1 MPVLQSQTWKELSTL
16 LRELSPKRRKFL
28 VVVLVA
34 SFFQGVIDIL
44 LVGLLARLVG
54 LLAGAKLEDQIPW
67 IRFFGGGFLD
77 QAGWIVVLLIASFWF
92 ASAVRFGVALLEALL
107 AADIWS
113 DLVNKVYGNLLM
125 QNYEFFTQKRSA
137 VLSER
142 FNRIL
147 TRVTSSVI
155 SPMIAIAGNV
165 LSVSALLLGV
175 AVALGGKALTIFA
188 FLLVAYLI
196 ASLIITP
203 YLRLFLR
210 QKMRYTRRIRLT
222 FSESLRSMRDIQL
235 YSSHQ
240 FFVDRFMRD
249 GTIAKRN
256 DRLANLL
263 PSVPK
268 FLIEP
273 AGITILFMVG
283 LAPALVSG
291 DSDQLREA
299 MPELATV
306 LVVLLRISGPL
317 QSMFRSLNKLRG
329 GLPEVK
335 DALDLLCMRPTRL
348 SLADPSVP
356 SPEGVMPRRLIE
368 LRDVSFSYGFSG
380 EAVLRNV
387 DLSIPV
393 GSRIAL
399 VGKTGSGKT
408 TLAHL
413 LLGLYKPES
422 GELLLDGLPVS
433 DEEMP
438 AWQSNCAFVPQQIR
452 LLDASVRENVAFC
465 ESPEAID
472 DEEVWAALKAAQFA
486 DFVADMPYGLF
497 TMCGENGMKLSGGQ
511 RQRLSLA
518 RAFYRKAK
526 LLVLDEAT
534 SALDNKTEHDVMQ
547 ALDIVGRRCTTIVI
561 AHRLSTVI
569 DADQIAV
576 LDQGR
581 LVSLGTHRELMDS
594 CELYS
599 QLARL
604 QFREPQAP
612 ETHLQAVP
620 A

>member
-1 MPVLQSQTWKELSTL
+1 MPLLQSQTWNELSSL

-28 VVVLVA
+28 VVVLFA
-34 SFFQGVIDIL
+34 SLFQGVIDIV

-54 LLAGAKLEDQIPW
+54 LLAGAKLDDQIPG

-77 QAGWIVVLLIASFWF
+77 QAGWIVGLLIAAFWF

-107 AADIWS
+107 SADIWS
-113 DLVNKVYGNLLM
+113 DLVNKVYNNLLL
-125 QNYEFFTQKRSA
+125 QNYEFYTHKRTA

-147 TRVTSSVI
+147 TRVTSAVI
-155 SPMIAIAGNV
+155 SPMIAITGN
-165 LSVSALLLGV
+165 LISVSALLVGV
-175 AVALGGKALTIFA
+175 AFALGGQAISIFV
-188 FLLVAYLI
+188 FLLIAYLI

-222 FSESLRSMRDIQL
+222 FSESLRSIRDIQL

-240 FFVDRFMRD
+240 FFVNRFMRD

-263 PSVPK
+263 PNVPK

-273 AGITILFMVG
+273 SGITILFLVG
-283 LAPALVSG
+283 LAPAMATG
-291 DSDQLREA
+291 NADQLRDA
-299 MPELATV
+299 MPQLATV

-317 QSMFRSLNKLRG
+317 QSMFRSLNRLRG

-335 DALDLLCMRPTRL
+335 DALELLCMRPTRL
-348 SLADPSVP
+348 ALNDPVVP
-356 SPEGVMPRRLIE
+356 SPDGVMPRRLIE
-368 LRDVSFSYGFSG
+368 LRDVSYSYGLSG
-380 EAVLRNV
+380 STILRHV

-413 LLGLYKPES
+413 LLGLFKPES

-438 AWQSNCAFVPQQIR
+438 AWQANCAFVPQQIR

-465 ESPEAID
+465 EDPDQID
-472 DEEVWAALKAAQFA
+472 DQKVWGALKAAQFA
-486 DFVADMPYGLF
+486 DYVGDMPYGLY

-518 RAFYRKAK
+518 RAFYRNAK

-534 SALDNKTEHDVMQ
+534 SALDNKTEHDLME
-547 ALDIVGRRCTTIVI
+547 ALDLVGRRCTMVVI
-561 AHRLSTVI
+561 AHRLSTVKKCDRI
-569 DADQIAV
+569 YEVADGSIRASGDFQT
-576 LDQGR
+576 LT
-581 LVSLGTHRELMDS
+581 SLS
-594 CELYS
+594 PS
-599 QLARL
+599 
-604 QFREPQAP
+604 FREMAMLD
-612 ETHLQAVP
+612 EA
-620 A
+620 

>member
-44 LVGLLARLVG
+44 LVGLLSRLVG

-380 EAVLRNV
+380 EAVLCNV

-465 ESPEAID
+465 ESPDAID

-534 SALDNKTEHDVMQ
+534 SALDNKTEYDVMQ
-547 ALDIVGRRCTTIVI
+547 ALELVGRRCTMVVI
-561 AHRLSTVI
+561 AHRLSTVKKCDRI
-569 DADQIAV
+569 YEIADGGIRASGDFET
-576 LDQGR
+576 LKG
-581 LVSLGTHRELMDS
+581 LSTS
-594 CELYS
+594 
-599 QLARL
+599 
-604 QFREPQAP
+604 FREMAM
-612 ETHLQAVP
+612 LDDA
-620 A
+620 

>member
-16 LRELSPKRRKFL
+16 FRELSPERRKSL
-28 VVVLVA
+28 LIVLAA
-34 SFFQGVIDIL
+34 SLFQGVIDIL

-54 LLAGAKLEDQIPW
+54 LLAGAKLEDQIPG

-77 QAGWIVVLLIASFWF
+77 QAGWIVLLLIASFWF
-92 ASAVRFGVALLEALL
+92 ASVVRFGVALLEALL

-147 TRVTSSVI
+147 TRVTSTVI
-155 SPMIAIAGNV
+155 SPMIAISGNV
-165 LSVSALLLGV
+165 LSVSALLVGV
-175 AVALGGKALTIFA
+175 AIALGGKALTIFA
-188 FLLVAYLI
+188 FLLIAYLI
-196 ASLIITP
+196 ASLTITP

-222 FSESLRSMRDIQL
+222 FSESMRSMRDIQL

-263 PSVPK
+263 PNVPK

-273 AGITILFMVG
+273 AGITILFLVG

-291 DSDQLREA
+291 DSDQLRAA

-348 SLADPSVP
+348 SLTDPSVP

-368 LRDVSFSYGFSG
+368 LRDVTFSYGLSG
-380 EAVLRNV
+380 DPVLRNL

-465 ESPEAID
+465 ERPDEID
-472 DEEVWAALKAAQFA
+472 DDEVWAALKAAQFA

-518 RAFYRKAK
+518 RAFYRNAK

-547 ALDIVGRRCTTIVI
+547 ALELVGRRCTMVVI
-561 AHRLSTVI
+561 AHRLSTVKKCDRI
-569 DADQIAV
+569 YEIADGGIRAYGDFET
-576 LDQGR
+576 LKAT
-581 LVSLGTHRELMDS
+581 STS
-594 CELYS
+594 
-599 QLARL
+599 
-604 QFREPQAP
+604 FREMAM
-612 ETHLQAVP
+612 LDDV
-620 A
+620 

>member
-16 LRELSPKRRKFL
+16 FRELSPERRKSL
-28 VVVLVA
+28 LIVLAA
-34 SFFQGVIDIL
+34 SLFQGVIDIL

-54 LLAGAKLEDQIPW
+54 LLAGAKLEDQIPG

-77 QAGWIVVLLIASFWF
+77 QAGWIVLLLIASFWF

-147 TRVTSSVI
+147 TRVTSTVI
-155 SPMIAIAGNV
+155 SPMIAISGNV
-165 LSVSALLLGV
+165 LSVSALLIGV
-175 AVALGGKALTIFA
+175 AIALGGKALTIFV
-188 FLLVAYLI
+188 FLLIAYLI

-263 PSVPK
+263 PNVPK

-273 AGITILFMVG
+273 AGITILFLVG

-291 DSDQLREA
+291 DSDQLRAA

-368 LRDVSFSYGFSG
+368 LRDVTFSYGLSG
-380 EAVLRNV
+380 EPVLRNV

-465 ESPEAID
+465 ESPDEID
-472 DEEVWAALKAAQFA
+472 DDEVWAALKAAQFA

-518 RAFYRKAK
+518 RAFYRNAK

-534 SALDNKTEHDVMQ
+534 SALDNKTEYDVMQ
-547 ALDIVGRRCTTIVI
+547 ALELVGRRCTMVVI
-561 AHRLSTVI
+561 AHRLSTVKKCDRI
-569 DADQIAV
+569 YEIADGGIRAYGDFET
-576 LDQGR
+576 LKAT
-581 LVSLGTHRELMDS
+581 STS
-594 CELYS
+594 
-599 QLARL
+599 
-604 QFREPQAP
+604 FREMAM
-612 ETHLQAVP
+612 LDDA
-620 A
+620 

>member
-1 MPVLQSQTWKELSTL
+1 MPVLQSQTWNELSTL
-16 LRELSPKRRKFL
+16 LRELSPKRQKFL
-28 VVVLVA
+28 GLVLFT
-34 SFFQGVIDIL
+34 SLIQGVVDIF

-54 LLAGAKLEDQIPW
+54 LLAGAKLGDQIPG
-67 IRFFGGGFLD
+67 IRFFGGGLLD
-77 QAGWIVVLLIASFWF
+77 QAGWIVVLLIGSFWF
-92 ASAVRFGVALLEALL
+92 ASAIRFGVALLEALL

-113 DLVNKVYGNLLM
+113 DLVNKVYRNLLL
-125 QNYEFFTQKRSA
+125 QNYDFFAQKRTS

-147 TRVTSSVI
+147 TRVTAAVI
-155 SPMIAIAGNV
+155 SPLIAITGN
-165 LSVSALLLGV
+165 LLTVSALLIGV
-175 AVALGGKALTIFA
+175 AFSLGGKAISVFL

-196 ASLIITP
+196 ASLVITP
-203 YLRLFLR
+203 YMRLALR
-210 QKMRYTRRIRLT
+210 QKMRFTRRIRLT
-222 FSESLRSMRDIQL
+222 FGESLRSIRDLQL
-235 YSSHQ
+235 YSSHD
-240 FFVDRFMRD
+240 FFIQRFMRD

-263 PSVPK
+263 PNVPK

-273 AGITILFMVG
+273 TGITVLFVIGM
-283 LAPALVSG
+283 APALINQDG
-291 DSDQLREA
+291 GALRDA

-306 LVVLLRISGPL
+306 LVILQRISAPL
-317 QSMFRSLNKLRG
+317 QSTFRNINKLRG

-335 DALDLLCMRPTRL
+335 DALELLCMKPTRL
-348 SLADPSVP
+348 ELSDPVVP
-356 SPEGVMPRRLIE
+356 SPDGVMPRRLIE
-368 LRDVSFSYGFSG
+368 LSDVTFSYATSQKP
-380 EAVLRNV
+380 VLSNI

-413 LLGLYKPES
+413 LLGLFRPDS
-422 GELLLDGLPVS
+422 GDLMLDGLPVS

-438 AWQSNCAFVPQQIR
+438 AWQANCAFVPQQIR

-465 ESPEAID
+465 AQPDSID
-472 DEEVWAALKAAQFA
+472 DDEVWAALKAAQFA
-486 DFVADMPYGLF
+486 DVVGDMPYGLF

-547 ALDIVGRRCTTIVI
+547 ALELVGRRCTMVVI
-561 AHRLSTVI
+561 AHRLSTVKKCDRIYELADGGIQASGDFETLTAISPSFRDMAMI
-569 DADQIAV
+569 DE
-576 LDQGR
+576 G
-581 LVSLGTHRELMDS
+581 
-594 CELYS
+594 
-599 QLARL
+599 
-604 QFREPQAP
+604 
-612 ETHLQAVP
+612 
-620 A
+620 

>member
-44 LVGLLARLVG
+44 LVGLLSRLVG

-534 SALDNKTEHDVMQ
+534 SALDNKTEYDVMQ
-547 ALDIVGRRCTTIVI
+547 ALELVGRRCTMVVI
-561 AHRLSTVI
+561 AHRLSTVKKCDRI
-569 DADQIAV
+569 YEIADGGIRASGDFET
-576 LDQGR
+576 LKG
-581 LVSLGTHRELMDS
+581 LSTS
-594 CELYS
+594 
-599 QLARL
+599 
-604 QFREPQAP
+604 FREMAM
-612 ETHLQAVP
+612 LDDA
-620 A
+620 